1 MMGKCL
7 DQIAFQAS
15 SPPGKE
21 YSYDNVQLGVV
32 QGLRM
37 VAN

>member
-7 DQIAFQAS
+7 DQIAFQARF
-15 SPPGKE
+15 PPGKD
-21 YSYDNVQLGVV
+21 YSYDNIQLGFM